1 MGLFVTNDN
10 TVTGNSMMVGDMLIT
25 WDDGKEPESEAE
37 DSIPQNFPEAQMK

>member
-25 WDDGKEPESEAE
+25 WDDGEESKSETE
-37 DSIPQNFPEAQMK
+37 DSIQQNSPKAQMK